1 MAGGGTGRGY
11 HQYRNLSIW
20 VLLVLLVWLMA
31 PAAGGITREEMLSPQ
46 IQTDTSEEQALPEN
60 EPEKDPAEETVSQ
73 PEELP
78 AAEPDPVEPTAA
90 EPVGNDYFA
99 DAVFIGDSRTEG
111 FHLYSGLQ
119 QGEYLYAVGAT
130 VESVFSKPT
139 QECPGGKQTI
149 MEALGEMDYAKAY
162 IMLGVNELGWSGTE
176 IFRNQYAKLIQQ
188 VREDSPDAQIV
199 LESILPVSAKQEEKH
214 SYVNNQ
220 RIAEYNQVIQSLSEE
235 EQCTYLDLTTLVSD
249 QQGCL
254 REDLT
259 EDGVHLNVAGCRL
272 WLEFL
277 KEHPV

>member
-31 PAAGGITREEMLSPQ
+31 PAAGGITREETLSPQ
-46 IQTDTSEEQALPEN
+46 TQTDTSEEPALPEN

-78 AAEPDPVEPTAA
+78 AAEPIAA
-90 EPVGNDYFA
+90 EPVGDDYFA
-99 DAVFIGDSRTEG
+99 DAAFIGDSRTEG

-188 VREDSPDAQIV
+188 VREDRPDAQIV